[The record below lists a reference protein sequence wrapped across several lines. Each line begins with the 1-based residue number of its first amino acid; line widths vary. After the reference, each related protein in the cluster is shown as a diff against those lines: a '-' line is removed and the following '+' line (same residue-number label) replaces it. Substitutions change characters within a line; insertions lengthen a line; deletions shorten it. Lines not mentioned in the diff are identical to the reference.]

1 MIFNFRNNIFIVFEG
16 FIIKIMKGFILSFL
30 VLYCV
35 AAQQSDLFNLVLHS
49 QERGGACLDGSPPGL
64 YIH

>member
-1 MIFNFRNNIFIVFEG
+1 
-16 FIIKIMKGFILSFL
+16 MKGFILSFL

-35 AAQQSDLFNLVLHS
+35 AAQQSELFNLVLHS